1 MALADA
7 PVFRASFL
15 PYRRSPRQSTGA
27 SSPSPV
33 CIKKGRIYKPGFVSL
48 SGPSPSILPMGRP
61 MVPTRP
67 TREFFAPS
75 PQERNEGEQPFA
87 AWPCSQRGLQMP
99 SALPRTRWALA
110 PPFHPYLDEGR
121 FAAFVSRNPCGFR
134 GLEAAIPGCP
144 GADRRHGG
152 MFLLRCLSRKPGSP
166 CGAFASVPGF

>member
-1 MALADA
+1 MAPADA
-7 PVFRASFL
+7 PVFRAPLL

-27 SSPSPV
+27 SSSMRIY
-33 CIKKGRIYKPGFVSL
+33 IKKGGSISRVLYPFRDRRHLSCPWVAPWFRRGLPANRAKPVEGV
-48 SGPSPSILPMGRP
+48 
-61 MVPTRP
+61 
-67 TREFFAPS
+67 AP
-75 PQERNEGEQPFA
+75 GEQPFA

-110 PPFHPYLDEGR
+110 PPFHPYHDEGR
-121 FAAFVSRNPCGFR
+121 FATFVSRNPRGFR